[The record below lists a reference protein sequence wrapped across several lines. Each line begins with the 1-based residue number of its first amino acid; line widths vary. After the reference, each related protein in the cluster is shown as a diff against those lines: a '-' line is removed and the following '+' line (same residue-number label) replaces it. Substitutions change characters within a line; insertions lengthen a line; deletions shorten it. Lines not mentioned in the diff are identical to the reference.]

1 MKALPVALSALMLLS
16 VPASAQT
23 LSVLLPSITFPT
35 DDVTASTKGCVTATT
50 GAPVCIL
57 EE

>member
-1 MKALPVALSALMLLS
+1 MKHLSIALTALMLLS

-35 DDVTASTKGCVTATT
+35 DDVTASTKGCATATT
-50 GAPVCIL
+50 GAPVCIHQ
-57 EE
+57 E